1 MKKLRSLTTIIVLA
15 AAAFTISSCK
25 KGENDPFLT
34 FHSRDARLTQ
44 NWKLVSFNGTSVET
58 LNGAETN
65 VEYTYDGTNLYTTI
79 NGSTTSATYGFTME
93 VKANGEVF
101 SSESLNDIDNGDP
114 LSQSSKTSFWY
125 WGDDDKNKTAV
136 YMDLTGVFDGV
147 LVYDI
152 PRLAYNDMTLQVSY
166 SDNYTMGDSA
176 TSLNLNYELNFEV
189 ILPQ

>member
-1 MKKLRSLTTIIVLA
+1 MKKLRSITTIIVLA
-15 AAAFTISSCK
+15 VAAFAISSCK

-58 LNGAETN
+58 LNGEDIN
-65 VEYTYDGTNLYTTI
+65 VEYTFDGTNLYTTI
-79 NGSTTSATYGFTME
+79 NGVTSSAAYAFTME
-93 VKANGEVF
+93 VKADGEVF
-101 SSESLNDIDNGDP
+101 SSESYNNIDNGDP

-136 YMDLTGVFDGV
+136 YMDLTGLFADV

-152 PRLAYNDMTLQVSY
+152 PRLAYNDMTFEVSY
-166 SDNYTMGDSA
+166 SDNYTMDSIA
-176 TSLNLNYELNFEV
+176 NSLNVNYELKFEV
-189 ILPQ
+189 ILP